1 MTPRDPGWE
10 ARVRESFSR
19 QAFTASIGAAITALA
34 PGRCEITLP
43 RREDLLQQHGFI
55 HGGVVAAIADTACGY
70 AAFTLFPADAAILT
84 VEMKVSFLSP
94 ANGAALVARAAVKRA
109 GRTLTV
115 VSADLFAV
123 EEGGEALAATALA
136 TMMCLEHRP
145 DHPVADAR
153 TAQVL

>member
-19 QAFTASIGAAITALA
+19 QPFTTAIGAAITALA
-34 PGRCEITLP
+34 PGSCEITLP
-43 RREDLLQQHGFI
+43 RREDLLQQHGFL

-84 VEMKVSFLSP
+84 VEMKVNYLSP
-94 ANGAALVARAAVKRA
+94 ANGAALVARASVKRA

-123 EEGGEALAATALA
+123 EKGRETLAATALA
-136 TMMCLEHRP
+136 TMMCLEGRP
-145 DHPVADAR
+145 DTHAVR
-153 TAQVL
+153 G